1 MPPSLSERPVRSRCC
16 VMGSED
22 NRYEFQLQLHIPH
35 RRTKQDPSL
44 QKVGRRAC
52 TRNEVFDPPYDDVA
66 AALNVM
72 EAACRK
78 LVSRARNRIG
88 REEPGG
94 VVPKERQDELLTAF
108 QAAIATG
115 TTAQL
120 ATLMREDI
128 ELRADGGGKALA
140 LLHPLSGKADVLGFV
155 GGTLNQ
161 SWSAYQW
168 QRVDI
173 NGARGALVFDGPNV
187 VASISL
193 VWDGQGCLSGIY
205 IIRNPDKLARLG
217 DADRTVQ

>member
-1 MPPSLSERPVRSRCC
+1 MPPPPPHAAVSRGGEPEGASAASLSRAVRAAMSTAARGPCRAQLSLLPVTE
-16 VMGSED
+16 VVVLEID
-22 NRYEFQLQLHIPH
+22 ALIPELGFEVVI
-35 RRTKQDPSL
+35 DL
-44 QKVGRRAC
+44 RA
-52 TRNEVFDPPYDDVA
+52 
-66 AALNVM
+66 
-72 EAACRK
+72 
-78 LVSRARNRIG
+78 
-88 REEPGG
+88 
-94 VVPKERQDELLTAF
+94 
-108 QAAIATG
+108 G
-115 TTAQL
+115 TTGAGGAGGPEVVSL
-120 ATLMREDI
+120 VHADNP
-128 ELRADGGGKALA
+128 LRVHTHHIA
-140 LLHPLSGKADVLGFV
+140 PDVLGFV